1 MPLFNC
7 ICTSNFAM
15 GYKVDNDMLQLM
27 EKANIKRTIAPPIA
41 ISHIELFLGRLL
53 DIKKTLLMKINY
65 TESFRLYDNIKN
77 KKSNENNTEDSK
89 EIIEDKSNSI
99 DNKEDDA
106 NIEVPRN
113 FVPKMLD
120 TSSVLFDFNKI
131 KISDDLEKFTKRKK
145 INLSPIKIVKTE
157 QSEYKLIKDNTIKN
171 FFSMLFKYKKN
182 ILEKKKI
189 LRSVQKQSHKFM
201 LEEKT
206 EQKKIQINLNKLK
219 SKEEY
224 NDFSLIFA
232 KYPYKKKTILDKF
245 TKKLEDNV
253 LDPLIKDIK
262 KQLKTFKTRNSFNK
276 NLTNNNFD
284 NKKVKE
290 KLEKFMSDV
299 GCNTDLKTIEINN
312 DNYFDKEYIEKKTR
326 SIKLNTIKYQNKNKL
341 THSQNDKDFKS
352 FYTNTYTST
361 DKNFSTNQKST
372 CYSNKKNL
380 TTINLN
386 DIDISQKDNIFFNN
400 KERQKDLFYMFYY
413 RYILDE
419 LNNKNPNKRKKNWS
433 INNFRT
439 LNSDKKFLNN
449 INSNNNIAPPIIGNN
464 KKNIILKNEIKK
476 TKETI

>member
-1 MPLFNC
+1 
-7 ICTSNFAM
+7 
-15 GYKVDNDMLQLM
+15 LQ
-27 EKANIKRTIAPPIA
+27 NI
-41 ISHIELFLGRLL
+41 HI
-53 DIKKTLLMKINY
+53 
-65 TESFRLYDNIKN
+65 
-77 KKSNENNTEDSK
+77 
-89 EIIEDKSNSI
+89 
-99 DNKEDDA
+99 
-106 NIEVPRN
+106 
-113 FVPKMLD
+113 
-120 TSSVLFDFNKI
+120 
-131 KISDDLEKFTKRKK
+131 
-145 INLSPIKIVKTE
+145 
-157 QSEYKLIKDNTIKN
+157 
-171 FFSMLFKYKKN
+171 
-182 ILEKKKI
+182 
-189 LRSVQKQSHKFM
+189 
-201 LEEKT
+201 
-206 EQKKIQINLNKLK
+206 
-219 SKEEY
+219 
-224 NDFSLIFA
+224 
-232 KYPYKKKTILDKF
+232 KKKTILDKF

-400 KERQKDLFYMFYY
+400 KEKQKDLFYMFYY

-449 INSNNNIAPPIIGNN
+449 IKSNNNIAPPIIGNN

>member
-1 MPLFNC
+1 
-7 ICTSNFAM
+7 
-15 GYKVDNDMLQLM
+15 
-27 EKANIKRTIAPPIA
+27 
-41 ISHIELFLGRLL
+41 
-53 DIKKTLLMKINY
+53 
-65 TESFRLYDNIKN
+65 
-77 KKSNENNTEDSK
+77 
-89 EIIEDKSNSI
+89 
-99 DNKEDDA
+99 
-106 NIEVPRN
+106 
-113 FVPKMLD
+113 
-120 TSSVLFDFNKI
+120 
-131 KISDDLEKFTKRKK
+131 
-145 INLSPIKIVKTE
+145 
-157 QSEYKLIKDNTIKN
+157 
-171 FFSMLFKYKKN
+171 
-182 ILEKKKI
+182 
-189 LRSVQKQSHKFM
+189 M

-326 SIKLNTIKYQNKNKL
+326 SIKLNTTKYQNKNKL

-352 FYTNTYTST
+352 FYTNTYTTT

-400 KERQKDLFYMFYY
+400 KEKQKDLFYMFYY